1 MDEANTAGPQLGL
14 MPLLSGFRVYSS
26 PHMAD
31 RKQVRF
37 PRTKKRRIRKK
48 WAKRPENYRTIP
60 WDKVYRMGDAIY
72 AHPAMI
78 EKLKRQLAVAR

>member
-1 MDEANTAGPQLGL
+1 MNKTNTAGPQLGL

-26 PHMAD
+26 PHMCD
-31 RKQVRF
+31 RVQFRF

-48 WAKRPENYRTIP
+48 WAKRVENWKTVP

-72 AHPAMI
+72 AHPIMI
-78 EKLKRQLAVAR
+78 EKLKRDLSR

>member
-1 MDEANTAGPQLGL
+1 MAIDVIPPLGL
-14 MPLLSGFRVYSS
+14 SGLLSGVRVYSS

-48 WAKRPENYRTIP
+48 WAKRPENYKTIP
-60 WDKVYRMGDAIY
+60 WDKVYQMGDAIY

-78 EKLKRQLAVAR
+78 EKLKRQMSVAR